1 MLYQLQEFQR
11 AMLEPLSSWAKTT
24 AKIFTN
30 PSNPMS
36 HSPLSQRTAAGYE
49 LLHRIGKEYEK
60 PDFNIKSVEAHGKTV
75 AIAEIETIKKSFCRL
90 VRFKRFSD
98 DVATINHLK
107 NDPVVLLV
115 APLSG
120 HHASLLRD
128 SVKTLLQNHKVYVTD
143 WTDARLVP
151 ITEGTFGLD
160 DYVSYI
166 QEFIRYIGAEN
177 LHVVSVCQPT
187 VPVLAAISLMATNGE
202 KTPLT
207 MTMMGGPIDARK
219 SPTAVNSL
227 AMTKSFGW
235 FENNVIYTVPAN
247 HPGAGRKVYPG
258 FLQHAGFVAMNP
270 DRHMKSHWDFFQDL
284 VKGDARD
291 AQAHRRFYDEY
302 NAVLDMD
309 AKYYLETIKTV
320 FQEFALPLGTWKI
333 NGQLVRPQDIKTT
346 ALLAIEGELDDISG
360 SGQTKAAIDLCK
372 GISPANKSFYEVA
385 GAGHYGIFSGRR
397 WREKVHPVI
406 SQFIRA
412 HQASPKAIKPPTAK
426 PMSNTQLVAI
436 QETPKVTLTEK
447 TLEAKAPSKVASK
460 VATKLV
466 SNLIPKP
473 ARKTSSKSSSAISN
487 MVESLEKPVPVA
499 KKVTNKSAITVKKVA
514 AKKSV

>member
-49 LLHRIGKEYEK
+49 LLHRLGKEYEK
-60 PDFNIKSVEAHGKTV
+60 PDFNIKSVQAHGKTV
-75 AIAEIETIKKSFCRL
+75 AIAEIESIKKSFCRL

-98 DVATINHLK
+98 DVATIKHLK
-107 NDPVVLLV
+107 DDPVVLLV

-143 WTDARLVP
+143 WTDARQVP
-151 ITEGTFGLD
+151 ISEGEFGLD
-160 DYVSYI
+160 DYVTYI
-166 QEFIRYIGAEN
+166 QEFIRFIGAEN
-177 LHVVSVCQPT
+177 LHVISVCQPT

-227 AMTKSFGW
+227 AMTKSFEW

-270 DRHMKSHWDFFQDL
+270 DRHMKSHWDYFQDL
-284 VKGDARD
+284 IKGDSRD

-309 AKYYLETIKTV
+309 AKYYLETIKSV

-360 SGQTKAAIDLCK
+360 SGQTEAAIDLCK
-372 GISPANKSFYEVA
+372 GISATNKMFYEVK
-385 GAGHYGIFSGRR
+385 GAGHYGIFSGKR
-397 WREKVHPVI
+397 WRDKVHPVI
-406 SQFIRA
+406 SEFIRA
-412 HQASPKAIKPPTAK
+412 HNTSPKIIKPMAVNPISATAQPAVK
-426 PMSNTQLVAI
+426 K
-436 QETPKVTLTEK
+436 ETTTVLKTEN
-447 TLEAKAPSKVASK
+447 KAAVK

-466 SNLIPKP
+466 SPLIVKP
-473 ARKTSSKSSSAISN
+473 TRKTTKKTSPVISN
-487 MVESLEKPVPVA
+487 IVDSLEKSVPAA
-499 KKVTNKSAITVKKVA
+499 KKVPLKKTSLVKKVA
-514 AKKSV
+514 TKKST